1 MDFPGGGPL
10 FAQGQKGG
18 RSRLDTALHKFY
30 LDFVV
35 FEAGNS

>member
-1 MDFPGGGPL
+1 MDFFLAEGL
-10 FAQGQKGG
+10 CQGQKDG

-35 FEAGNS
+35 FEARNS